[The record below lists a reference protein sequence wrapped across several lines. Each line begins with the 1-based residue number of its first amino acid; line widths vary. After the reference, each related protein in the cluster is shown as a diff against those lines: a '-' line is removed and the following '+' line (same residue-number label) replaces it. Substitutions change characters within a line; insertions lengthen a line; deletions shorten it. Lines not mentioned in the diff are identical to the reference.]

1 MVDARDMAQPITY
14 PISDALEKATGKS
27 GQELVSLMAQHLMH
41 VGRRGNSPHQ
51 LPPLL
56 GANQQHPNQK
66 SHSRSC
72 SQCEQAAD
80 LVKLIEQSLLQQQPA
95 PVAAET
101 QENK

>member
-1 MVDARDMAQPITY
+1 MTY
-14 PISDALEKATGKS
+14 PIADALEKTTGKS

-56 GANQQHPNQK
+56 GTNRQHPNQK

-80 LVKLIEQSLLQQQPA
+80 IVKLIEQSLLQQPA
-95 PVAAET
+95 EPAAET
-101 QENK
+101 SGETK